1 MFGIAT
7 RDHDDEVN
15 VKMIT
20 NGYIVTVR
28 GRDVNNDWISRQVF
42 AEDFESMTAH
52 LSDFFNLDAK

>member
-1 MFGIAT
+1 MCGIAT

-28 GRDVNNDWISRQVF
+28 GRDANNDWISRQVF